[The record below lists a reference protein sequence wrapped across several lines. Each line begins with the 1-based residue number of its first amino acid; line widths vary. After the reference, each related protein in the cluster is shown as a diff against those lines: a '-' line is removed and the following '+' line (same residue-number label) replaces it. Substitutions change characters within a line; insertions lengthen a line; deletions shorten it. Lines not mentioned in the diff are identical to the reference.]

1 MACILLRAGNFHDS
15 LDHLMKKPCLRGIG
29 RPIVDLFSF
38 PARDNEPARFQ
49 RPQMVRDGG
58 ARHVHHRRNV
68 DHARLTVTQQP
79 ENPHA
84 RRVAQ
89 LAEHIRDDLKFIG
102 LLQFPAQRR
111 KLRFFAV
118 MVRQVQVFHGTS
130 SVFARLEKLFAPL
143 EGSLRGGLTS
153 PDSCIILRP

>member
-1 MACILLRAGNFHDS
+1 M
-15 LDHLMKKPCLRGIG
+15 
-29 RPIVDLFSF
+29 
-38 PARDNEPARFQ
+38 
-49 RPQMVRDGG
+49 
-58 ARHVHHRRNV
+58 
-68 DHARLTVTQQP
+68 TQQP

-89 LAEHIRDDLKFIG
+89 LAEHIRDDLKFVR
-102 LLQFPAQRR
+102 LFQLPAQRR

-118 MVRQVQVFHGTS
+118 MVRQVQVFHGMS

-153 PDSCIILRP
+153 LDSCIILQP